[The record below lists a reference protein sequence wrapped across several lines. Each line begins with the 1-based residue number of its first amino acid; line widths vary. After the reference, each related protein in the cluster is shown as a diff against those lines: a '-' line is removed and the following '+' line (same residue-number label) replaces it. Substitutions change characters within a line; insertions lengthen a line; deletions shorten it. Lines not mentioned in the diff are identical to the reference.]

1 MKGSC
6 FCGSIAFEISGEIPD
21 LYQCHCSEC
30 RKTTGAAANAAATLV
45 TVAKGGPFASHIPL
59 LLEAGEPPRLVG
71 HLAKA
76 NPQWQHFATNSRVMA
91 IFHGAH
97 AYVSPT
103 WYEKPGV
110 PTWNYAAV
118 HVYGRVNLIHDPAT
132 LRAQINR
139 MSRHFEGEGEKAWIP
154 AYPDKMLDMIVGFVM
169 EVEEVQAKYK
179 LSQNRS
185 QVDRQN
191 VISVLQESSAESGQ
205 DVASLMRRTLPG
217 NAG

>member
-1 MKGSC
+1 MYLPPH
-6 FCGSIAFEISGEIPD
+6 FEQQDTDEI
-21 LYQCHCSEC
+21 H
-30 RKTTGAAANAAATLV
+30 RFITANPFATLV
-45 TVAKGGPFASHIPL
+45 TVANGEPFASHVPL
-59 LLEAGEPPRLVG
+59 LLEAGEPFRLVG

-76 NPQWQHFATNSRVMA
+76 NPQWQHFATSYRVLA

-118 HVYGRVNLIHDPAT
+118 HVYGRVNLIHAPET

-139 MSRHFEGEGEKAWIP
+139 MSRHFEGEGEKAWMP
-154 AYPDKMLDMIVGFVM
+154 AYSDKMLNMIVGFVM

-185 QVDRQN
+185 PQDQQN
-191 VISVLQESSAESGQ
+191 VISVLQESSAESDR
-205 DVASLMRRTLPG
+205 DVASLMQRTLPE
-217 NAG
+217 NAE

>member
-1 MKGSC
+1 MYLPPH
-6 FCGSIAFEISGEIPD
+6 FAQQDTDEIHRFI
-21 LYQCHCSEC
+21 
-30 RKTTGAAANAAATLV
+30 TANPFATLV
-45 TVAKGGPFASHIPL
+45 TVANGEPFASHIPL
-59 LLEAGEPPRLVG
+59 LLEAGEPLRLVG

-76 NPQWQHFATNSRVMA
+76 NPQWQHFATGSRVMA

-110 PTWNYAAV
+110 PTWNYTAV
-118 HVYGRVNLIHDPAT
+118 HIYGRVNLIHDPET

-154 AYPDKMLDMIVGFVM
+154 AYSDKVLDMIVGFVM
-169 EVEEVQAKYK
+169 EVDEVQAKYK

-185 QVDRQN
+185 PQDQQN
-191 VISVLQESSAESGQ
+191 VIRVLQESSAESGRN
-205 DVASLMRRTLPG
+205 VASLMQRALPE